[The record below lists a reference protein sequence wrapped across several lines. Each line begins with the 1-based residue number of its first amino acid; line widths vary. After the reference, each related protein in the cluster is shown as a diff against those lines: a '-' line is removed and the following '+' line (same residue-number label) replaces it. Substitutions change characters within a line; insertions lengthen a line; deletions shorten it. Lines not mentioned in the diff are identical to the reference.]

1 MEYLKYRLRNCS
13 AEDMA
18 LSLVC
23 PVELYILMD
32 CESSLQSH
40 ECSQQD
46 QGMQLPQ
53 EHPGRASYYSKWLYN
68 SIYLN

>member
-1 MEYLKYRLRNCS
+1 MECLKYRLRKCS
-13 AEDMA
+13 ALA
-18 LSLVC
+18 LSC
-23 PVELYILMD
+23 PVELCSLME

-53 EHPGRASYYSKWLYN
+53 EHPGRASYYSKRLYKQYSVN
-68 SIYLN
+68 